1 MGVFMVNDTWSP
13 IFITFSR
20 ERRAYFAVKSS
31 KPSFLVLGVYC
42 ANGFLR
48 TLFGNTTR
56 NEPRNRDKQSTDE
69 RNGVDWKVYFDRR
82 RIINR
87 IIGFGIEGQICA
99 RISFFLSFDRTQNFI
114 WNIED
119 RISFNWKRERRTHW
133 LISESRFAD
142 RFRARL
148 MPPQIITADFNVNER
163 KAEAW
168 PDTGI
173 YSPDDLCGIALTA
186 SLPIPRNVKNILN
199 DSSIP
204 SFLPFNLWP
213 NFNSINS
220 IKRSSSIKS
229 RRLFDFS

>member
-99 RISFFLSFDRTQNFI
+99 RISFFFFLSIVHKTLYEISRIESHLTGNGKGERT
-114 WNIED
+114 D
-119 RISFNWKRERRTHW
+119 S
-133 LISESRFAD
+133 SRN
-142 RFRARL
+142 L
-148 MPPQIITADFNVNER
+148 
-163 KAEAW
+163 
-168 PDTGI
+168 G
-173 YSPDDLCGIALTA
+173 
-186 SLPIPRNVKNILN
+186 LPIV
-199 DSSIP
+199 
-204 SFLPFNLWP
+204 FAHG
-213 NFNSINS
+213 
-220 IKRSSSIKS
+220 
-229 RRLFDFS
+229 